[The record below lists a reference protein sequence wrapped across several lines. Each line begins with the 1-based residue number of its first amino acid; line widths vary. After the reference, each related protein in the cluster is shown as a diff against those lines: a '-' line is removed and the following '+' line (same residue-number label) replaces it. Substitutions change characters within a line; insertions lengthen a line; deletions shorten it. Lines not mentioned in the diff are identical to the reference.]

1 MYVPCFSNLQIM
13 QTLTTEVSWKTRLKW
28 VHVPEREIVEIWNLQ
43 CVTASTLLEMNLVNL
58 WKNEIKKNINNDWY
72 LKWLP
77 FFLTL

>member
-1 MYVPCFSNLQIM
+1 M

-58 WKNEIKKNINNDWY
+58 WKNEIKK
-72 LKWLP
+72 
-77 FFLTL
+77 T